1 MRKLA
6 ILFLLLASCFM
17 LIPSQ
22 GLTADFAPVYMWH
35 SPYLGKITM
44 PGAHCRHEA
53 IFCALVAEERFDVR
67 IAYGWPS
74 GKIGKGEA
82 HSQAQAKV
90 GESWVW
96 LTMVG
101 RECEFGSQDLFDNE
115 NGVNQKFLI
124 ERYYTTTEWVALM
137 TAWAID
143 LRVEWILKQDEEEK

>member
-90 GESWVW
+90 GESFRRCF
-96 LTMVG
+96 T
-101 RECEFGSQDLFDNE
+101 CESVRIAVTACCVLAEETAAASLPSRAAPANSGSKSAACNKAAS
-115 NGVNQKFLI
+115 VSYS
-124 ERYYTTTEWVALM
+124 RW
-137 TAWAID
+137 
-143 LRVEWILKQDEEEK
+143 